1 MKRHS
6 DEASDGK
13 NGSKRSKTT
22 VYAVVNSFLTTTT
35 RIRQRGVRMGL
46 GSMEDITMFEEEHR
60 AALKKV
66 RNIFH
71 DPTITADTPLPK
83 APPLDRKEQ
92 GHDPYIRQRR
102 ELAIAL
108 HRAGHL
114 TIRNWL
120 RIEFLRQDQKWYKM
134 GPSDIAY
141 DYEQN
146 RSNNSKPVVPEPVPQ
161 KAATD
166 VLDTCLNNLLRK
178 CGKTVSFAEMERV
191 FVHTF
196 QRWKPHLC
204 INMTDID
211 TLFYLRTSSDVSD
224 IRGLTIK
231 MRGYLKHNDDPRE
244 VHFQV

>member
-6 DEASDGK
+6 GEAFGGS
-13 NGSKRSKTT
+13 NGSKRPKTT
-22 VYAVVNSFLTTTT
+22 VDAVVNEFLTTMT
-35 RIRQRGVRMGL
+35 RIRQRGVRMGM
-46 GSMEDITMFEEEHR
+46 GSMEDTSVFKKERR
-60 AALKKV
+60 AALETV
-66 RNIFH
+66 RKIFN
-71 DPTITADTPLPK
+71 DPTITPDSLLPK

-141 DYEQN
+141 DYEHN

-204 INMTDID
+204 IDMTDND
-211 TLFYLRTSSDVSD
+211 TLIYLRTSSDVSD

-231 MRGYLKHNDDPRE
+231 MKQYLKPNDDPRE
-244 VHFQV
+244 VHFRV